1 MNAEKSLSVVMRC
14 KFLLVP
20 SLVFFFIITGLTLSF
35 AEEATGSIEVEI
47 RYTNLDRINNYQTVL
62 QVFQDGGDSTYV
74 TIEFPES
81 NPYLI
86 DSLPLGHKYTVE
98 VYVNNMFAGTGFL
111 NLEETEGQIKINI
124 PLQGGYR
131 FVALY
136 NDNETPI
143 EGAIISIKSDDGHQ
157 WIQGVTGSDGKT
169 TRF

>member
-1 MNAEKSLSVVMRC
+1 MNAEKSMFVVMRY
-14 KFLLVP
+14 KFLLAA
-20 SLVFFFIITGLTLSF
+20 SLVFFFIIIGSTISF

-62 QVFQDGGDSTYV
+62 QVFQDNGDSPYI

-86 DSLPLGHKYTVE
+86 DSLPLGHKYTVK

-111 NLEETEGQIKINI
+111 NLEETEGQIKLNI

-136 NDNETPI
+136 NDKYI
-143 EGAIISIKSDDGHQ
+143 
-157 WIQGVTGSDGKT
+157 
-169 TRF
+169 